1 MQFTEE
7 EENAIIKS
15 RLHLE
20 KLDEILEDNP
30 NISAN
35 DFYKEYYEKL
45 GVVYSH
51 HTLLGNEMCF
61 YRARV
66 EDEKITSQ
74 NVTDISSFSYIP
86 LCLVNQTF
94 PHIQRLNKQGQ
105 SIFYASVAP
114 VTNYYEIKKNLKA
127 GASIYLSMWKIK
139 KGVNI
144 NCYNLLL
151 PKNIYYGVGKS
162 NEMVINDSQ
171 VSNSILGDY
180 LRAIGEKCLVEKY
193 DDDRKYYIS
202 SLLANHIYN
211 YMKDGEPLYDGILY
225 PSVMVGDGKAYYTNV
240 ALTPKCVDDK
250 LYPVWIIKG
259 VLHEDMKTLTPKFY
273 GIVKDSKIEWNR
285 IDNFI
290 DTSTFE
296 IIGIFNKTEEFI
308 FNEIIKTE
316 NEKKQVQKFNSSLL
330 KGLGESLIKKISS
343 DLYNDALKTNFE
355 HLTKILMKKAQSTL
369 TCNLELKD
377 GVFNIYNI
385 IIKGKQIKS
394 GGIIV
399 RCTVNSELIPISS
412 AEVCDSK

>member
-20 KLDEILEDNP
+20 KLDEILENNP

-66 EDEKITSQ
+66 EDGKITSQ
-74 NVTDISSFSYIP
+74 NVKDISSFSYIP
-86 LCLVNQTF
+86 LCLVSQTF

-114 VTNYYEIKKNLKA
+114 VTNYYEIKKSLKP

-162 NEMVINDSQ
+162 DEMVINDSQ
-171 VSNSILGDY
+171 VANSILGDY
-180 LRAIGEKCLVEKY
+180 LRAVGEKCLVEKY

-240 ALTPKCVDDK
+240 ALTSKCVDDK
-250 LYPVWIIKG
+250 LDPVWIIKG

-273 GIVKDSKIEWNR
+273 GIVEDSKIEWNR

-308 FNEIIKTE
+308 FKEIIKTE
-316 NEKKQVQKFNSSLL
+316 NEKKQVQKFTSSLL

-355 HLTKILMKKAQSTL
+355 HITKILMKKAQSTL

-399 RCTVNSELIPISS
+399 RCTVNSELVPISS